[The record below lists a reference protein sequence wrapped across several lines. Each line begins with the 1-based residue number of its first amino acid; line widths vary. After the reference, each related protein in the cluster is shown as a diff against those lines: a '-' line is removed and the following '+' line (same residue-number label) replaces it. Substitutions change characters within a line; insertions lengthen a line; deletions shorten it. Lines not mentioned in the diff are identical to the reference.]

1 MRQKGEKDAWF
12 QTAYLSKTFLS
23 SPDGRVDDLQEELTS
38 AGIEDEDC
46 TVDGLRRQIALK
58 RLKEHKN

>member
-1 MRQKGEKDAWF
+1 
-12 QTAYLSKTFLS
+12 LS